1 MVRQASRAA
10 VVYGI
15 LDLLLAALYLF
26 VIFRLAPSRSSG
38 FTGIA
43 TGLSVA
49 LAIGGIGMLSG
60 RAWGRRLAFTACGLL
75 LLASVCLVVLLI
87 LSAAYLHGIY
97 DGVGE
102 AGAAIAVLAALLA
115 VEVVGLV
122 PALQLAHLLRQRAR
136 QQP

>member
-1 MVRQASRAA
+1 M
-10 VVYGI
+10 VYGI
-15 LDLLLAALYLF
+15 LDLLLAGLYLL
-26 VIFRLAPSRSSG
+26 VIFRLAPSRSGG

-49 LAIGGIGMLSG
+49 LAIGGVGMLSG
-60 RAWGRRLAFTACGLL
+60 RPWGRRLAFIACLL
-75 LLASVCLVVLLI
+75 MLLASVCLVVLLI
-87 LSAAYLHGIY
+87 LSAAYLHGID

-122 PALQLAHLLRQRAR
+122 PALQLAHLLRQRRA
-136 QQP
+136 QGQP